1 MPPQKSEFIVVYSHI
16 YPKIQLWQGPR
27 PGDAKQTPRHTEKP
41 SPSQDLPTERGVV
54 GGGGRAT
61 TRGVT
66 RGRPGDALA
75 GAMKRMD
82 ISGGGD
88 SPFRRRELAYV
99 QKVTRPENA
108 RDKRGM

>member
-1 MPPQKSEFIVVYSHI
+1 MP
-16 YPKIQLWQGPR
+16 
-27 PGDAKQTPRHTEKP
+27 
-41 SPSQDLPTERGVV
+41 

-66 RGRPGDALA
+66 RGRPGDSSLS

-88 SPFRRRELAYV
+88 SPYRRRELMYV
-99 QKVTRPENA
+99 QKRTRPENA
-108 RDKRGM
+108 KDKRGMYYVFWRI